1 MKAFYYY
8 MQYLDQ
14 FLFVPTALLVVGS
27 VATIHKELGQWLKYV
42 HLLHNS
48 KAPKILATKGMDLL
62 FKEHDIPL
70 KLAEI
75 SETKPLQTSYP
86 KHSNADRHK
95 SLKSETQKSLNA
107 ETQKS
112 LNADTQK
119 NLNAE
124 VRKAPNNSA
133 HQPKKKSK
141 TSEKPK
147 NTDDEI
153 DAIFDMF

>member
-27 VATIHKELGQWLKYV
+27 VATIHKELSQWLKYV

-86 KHSNADRHK
+86 KHSNADKHK
-95 SLKSETQKSLNA
+95 SLKS

-147 NTDDEI
+147 NTGDEI